1 MKIEAGSVI
10 TLPQKVTTDCDL
22 RWKFKTKE
30 GDLCFGV
37 QRKKTDKD
45 PFVTVLA
52 PSRVS
57 FLVHLL
63 DNILTLP
70 GTE

>member
-10 TLPQKVTTDCDL
+10 NLPQKVTTNCDL

-37 QRKKTDKD
+37 KRKKTEKE

-57 FLVHLL
+57 FLVQLL
-63 DNILTLP
+63 DNILPLS
-70 GTE
+70 GTK

>member
-10 TLPQKVTTDCDL
+10 TLPQKITAECDL

-37 QRKKTDKD
+37 QRKKTEKD

-63 DNILTLP
+63 DNILPLP

>member
-10 TLPQKVTTDCDL
+10 TLPQKVTTNCDL

-37 QRKKTDKD
+37 QRKKTEKD

-57 FLVHLL
+57 FLVELL
-63 DNILTLP
+63 DNILPLP